1 MRTPNS
7 VGLLKGERMGTLTH
21 CYIKESDFVA
31 RDIAGE
37 TIIVPIKSNVGD
49 LNSIFTLNEIG
60 TMIWGLIDGKRSVSE
75 IAEAV
80 CNAYEVTPQAAE
92 KDTLEFLNTLKEAG
106 LLHLGDE

>member
-1 MRTPNS
+1 MNIVTKYYTKDADL
-7 VGLLKGERMGTLTH
+7 VT
-21 CYIKESDFVA
+21 

-75 IAEAV
+75 IAEAI
-80 CNAYEVTPQAAE
+80 CKTYEVKPEDAE
-92 KDTLEFLNTLKEAG
+92 KDILEFLDALKESG
-106 LLHLGDE
+106 LLRISDE